1 LPAFS
6 LQNVGVSRGDRW
18 LIRGINWEVAR
29 GQCAGLIGP
38 NGSGKSTLARVLM
51 GQLWATE
58 GHVAVLGES
67 FGRTDL
73 HALRR
78 RIRLVQ
84 PNSIVPSDPQMSAG
98 NWVLTGFFG
107 TAGLFEAVSDEQEQ
121 AAEQALD
128 RVGLARVADSLIAQL
143 SDGERVRCL
152 VARAL
157 VTRPDLLLLD
167 EPTAGLDL
175 LGREQVLA
183 AVQRLT
189 SPAAPVADRDGHA
202 AAPAIIM
209 ITHHIEELPPVTSD
223 VLLLSDGRAAA
234 QGPPAKVL
242 CDETLSAVYGCQIQV
257 QSRQGRYFT
266 QVLPGSWDRLLE
278 R

>member
-1 LPAFS
+1 
-6 LQNVGVSRGDRW
+6 
-18 LIRGINWEVAR
+18 
-29 GQCAGLIGP
+29 
-38 NGSGKSTLARVLM
+38 M

-58 GHVAVLGES
+58 GHLAVLGEP

-84 PNSIVPSDPQMSAG
+84 PSSIVPPDPKMSAR

-107 TAGLFEAVSDEQEQ
+107 TASLFEAVNDQQ
-121 AAEQALD
+121 QHAAEQALA
-128 RVGLARVADSLIAQL
+128 RVGLARVADSPIGQL

-183 AVQRLT
+183 AVQRLANPT
-189 SPAAPVADRDGHA
+189 GADADGDGHA
-202 AAPAIIM
+202 ATPTIIM

-266 QVLPGSWDRLLE
+266 QVLPGSWDRLLD